1 MKSHL
6 PLCKA
11 IYLTIFFKF
20 QSFGRK
26 QFHHCAIPQMLQTL
40 ILYKCVKRGSGG
52 AEQTGAIKAEV
63 EVKTFDIAG
72 PVREICSLQE
82 CFDLIR

>member
-1 MKSHL
+1 MASLYEKRDEWYDEKKEKKGGASMSQT
-6 PLCKA
+6 
-11 IYLTIFFKF
+11 IYLADDEKNI
-20 QSFGRK
+20 RD
-26 QFHHCAIPQMLQTL
+26 L
-40 ILYKCVKRGSGG
+40 IAAFLSQEGF
-52 AEQTGAIKAEV
+52 